1 MSYFISFIIISSF
14 ELIYLFLKVF
24 LKDLESIKLVAL
36 KSIFDSLCEHGINI
50 FEEKSKE
57 NDIKDDKKSENE
69 GTNEVETERSAF
81 IENDEDFITSLKNF
95 FETQLDSESDEIKY
109 IAAKGIAKLLILCKM
124 YSSQLL
130 SKLIIIWYNP
140 QEKQILLQFIGD
152 FLRVYAFAESQGVI
166 VGQSALEEAF
176 FITLETVFNDSIK
189 HINTDNLIKFF
200 LNLIVEES
208 HAKLIIQ
215 LANKII
221 GCDSSQRKL
230 AEEFFLPALSQLNF
244 IGMESKE
251 MKTFE
256 EVMKQIEE
264 KFENSKIA
272 AKKIALIKDKIANRN
287 QQLLADMAFADDFAP
302 IDDVDDEVEQKQ
314 ELNSVKDKCVNKRQN
329 SSLIIDSNEVKKQ
342 KTQISSESSIPVD
355 DNSITKTIDSEAI
368 NVNNESD
375 PTLSQISPQVKNDI
389 SDKSEDIF
397 MEID

>member
-244 IGMESKE
+244 IGIESKE

-342 KTQISSESSIPVD
+342 KTQISSESEISVG

-375 PTLSQISPQVKNDI
+375 PTLSQINPQVKNDI

>member
-1 MSYFISFIIISSF
+1 M
-14 ELIYLFLKVF
+14 KVF

-57 NDIKDDKKSENE
+57 NDIRDDKKSGNE
-69 GTNEVETERSAF
+69 STNEAETERSAF

-95 FETQLDSESDEIKY
+95 FETQLDSESNEIKY

-176 FITLETVFNDSIK
+176 FITLETVFKDSIK

-221 GCDSSQRKL
+221 GCDSSERKL

-302 IDDVDDEVEQKQ
+302 IDDINDEVEQK
-314 ELNSVKDKCVNKRQN
+314 EEFNSVKDKCINKRQN
-329 SSLIIDSNEVKKQ
+329 SSLISDSNEVKKQ
-342 KTQISSESSIPVD
+342 KTQISSESEISVG

-375 PTLSQISPQVKNDI
+375 PKLSLIIPQVKNDI
-389 SDKSEDIF
+389 SNESEDIF

>member
-1 MSYFISFIIISSF
+1 M
-14 ELIYLFLKVF
+14 KVF

-57 NDIKDDKKSENE
+57 NDIRDDKKSGNE
-69 GTNEVETERSAF
+69 STNEAETERSAF

-95 FETQLDSESDEIKY
+95 FETQLDSESNEIKY

-176 FITLETVFNDSIK
+176 FITLETVFKDSIK

-221 GCDSSQRKL
+221 GCDSSERKL

-302 IDDVDDEVEQKQ
+302 IDDINDEVEQK
-314 ELNSVKDKCVNKRQN
+314 EEFNSVKDKCINKRQN
-329 SSLIIDSNEVKKQ
+329 SSLISDSNEVKKQ
-342 KTQISSESSIPVD
+342 KTQISSESEISVG

-375 PTLSQISPQVKNDI
+375 PKLSLIIPQVRNDI
-389 SDKSEDIF
+389 SNESEDIF

>member
-1 MSYFISFIIISSF
+1 
-14 ELIYLFLKVF
+14 

-57 NDIKDDKKSENE
+57 NDIRDDKKSGNE
-69 GTNEVETERSAF
+69 STNEAETERSAF

-95 FETQLDSESDEIKY
+95 FETQLDSESNEIKY

-176 FITLETVFNDSIK
+176 FITLETVFKDSIK

-221 GCDSSQRKL
+221 GCDSSERKL

-302 IDDVDDEVEQKQ
+302 IDDINDEVEQK
-314 ELNSVKDKCVNKRQN
+314 EEFNSVKDKCINKRQN
-329 SSLIIDSNEVKKQ
+329 SSLISDSNEVKKQ
-342 KTQISSESSIPVD
+342 KTQISSESEISVG

-375 PTLSQISPQVKNDI
+375 PKLSLIIPQVRNDI
-389 SDKSEDIF
+389 SNESEDIF